1 MNLRNKTGWISV
13 AAVLALMPAAAGA
26 QPGAADLAGT
36 WQTDTPDGPQTVV
49 VRPDSS
55 ASFGEETVRWRVV
68 ADTVF
73 LALGGE
79 WIGYNY
85 RLRGRTLTL
94 SGGDLEEPVELRRLG
109 PPTPRPDDVPLPP
122 EPQRVGT
129 LLHGPADVM
138 GEATP
143 GS

>member
-1 MNLRNKTGWISV
+1 
-13 AAVLALMPAAAGA
+13 
-26 QPGAADLAGT
+26 
-36 WQTDTPDGPQTVV
+36 
-49 VRPDSS
+49 
-55 ASFGEETVRWRVV
+55 VV

-129 LLHGPADVM
+129 LLYGPADVM

>member
-1 MNLRNKTGWISV
+1 MNLRNKTWWLSAV
-13 AAVLALMPAAAGA
+13 AVLAMM
-26 QPGAADLAGT
+26 PGASAAQSGEAELAGT

-109 PPTPRPDDVPLPP
+109 PPTPRPEGVPLPP
-122 EPQRVGT
+122 EPPRVGVAPQE
-129 LLHGPADVM
+129 PADVM
-138 GEATP
+138 GEALP
-143 GS
+143 GP